1 MKVLLDVN
9 IFMDVLQARRGVQ
22 ASLKVISL
30 LQKPGEHRGY
40 VSVLTIPIL
49 YYLLISRDY
58 SDQEARA
65 CVQRITQGFIPVN
78 LTGKLIQKAFVEDKI
93 PDFEDCIQYH
103 SAKATGCQA
112 IVTRNTQDFRKI
124 ELEVYTPEGFLQVVT
139 PAQKSKPAHTFSP

>member
-9 IFMDVLQARRGVQ
+9 IFMDVLQARQGVQ

-30 LQKPGEHRGY
+30 LKRQGEHQGY

-49 YYLLISRDY
+49 YYLISRDY

-65 CVQRITQGFIPVN
+65 CVQRITQGFFPVN

-103 SAKATGCQA
+103 SAKATRCQA

-139 PAQKSKPAHTFSP
+139 PAQKAE